1 MSPKRPDTHM
11 NASLVAPPNSSPA
24 GRPGPELVASLGVV
38 RHDWT
43 TAEVEALF
51 ALPFSDLLF
60 HAQRVHREHQVPNT
74 VQMST
79 LLSIKTGACPEDCAY
94 CPQSVRHDTGL
105 ERERL
110 LAVTEV
116 RERAAAAKAAGATR
130 FCMGAAWRSPKA
142 RDIEVVA
149 AMIREVR
156 ALGMESCAT
165 LGMLTP
171 AQALQ
176 LKDAGLDYYNHNI
189 DTSPEFYDKII
200 TTRDFQDRLDTLEAV
215 RDAGLKTCCGGIVG
229 MGETVRDRARMLQTL
244 ANLPQHPESVPINQ
258 LVAVPGTPLA
268 DAAKVDPFD
277 FVRTIAVARLT
288 MPASA
293 VRLSAGREQMSDE
306 LQALAFLAGAN
317 SIFYGEKLLTTGN
330 PDVERDRNL
339 LRRLGLRTQEVV
351 LESDAP
357 HGHEHPH
364 DHEHHHDHGHE
375 HAHAEEAGCT
385 VAGLSRA
392 TACDKEAAMRPGR
405 DAGAARA

>member
-1 MSPKRPDTHM
+1 M
-11 NASLVAPPNSSPA
+11 NATLAPAAPRTSTTPA
-24 GRPGPELVASLGVV
+24 GTSPTGRLGEL

-60 HAQRVHREHQVPNT
+60 QAQRVHRLYHAPNT

-94 CPQSVRHDTGL
+94 CPQSVRWDTGL

-142 RDIEVVA
+142 RDIEIVA
-149 AMIREVR
+149 AMIGEVR
-156 ALGMESCAT
+156 ALGLESCAT

-171 AQALQ
+171 AQAQQ
-176 LKDAGLDYYNHNI
+176 LKAAGLDYYNHNI

-215 RDAGLKTCCGGIVG
+215 RDAGLKTCCGGIIG

-288 MPASA
+288 MPAAA

-330 PDVERDRNL
+330 PDVERDRAL
-339 LRRLGLRTQEVV
+339 LRRLGINGQDVV
-351 LESDAP
+351 LESAEAA
-357 HGHEHPH
+357 GEACG
-364 DHEHHHDHGHE
+364 HDHGHD
-375 HAHAEEAGCT
+375 G
-385 VAGLSRA
+385 
-392 TACDKEAAMRPGR
+392 AAQDRQGH